1 MAGGRQEDIRLKP
14 RKASTPGFRRSSRES
29 GAHNTLLKILGIETS
44 CDETAASVV
53 ESGRVLHSNVVASQI
68 EIHAQFGG
76 IVPEVASR
84 QHIIAITGVVRQA
97 LEDAGMALK
106 ELDGIAVT
114 HGPGLAGSL
123 LVGVN
128 AAKGLAL
135 AADLPVW
142 GVNHLEGH
150 VYATWLEEPDPAESP
165 GFPLM
170 CLIVSG
176 GHTDLALMT
185 GHSQFKLVGRTR
197 DDAAGEAFDK
207 AARVLGLPYPGGP
220 EIQRVA
226 ADAERTET
234 PFTRPRVKGSR
245 DFSYSGLK
253 TAVLHRARERGVAVP
268 SSSKGTGNRGVRNTD
283 AVTMLDGPERD
294 RMVSE
299 IAAAFQDAV
308 VDTLVDR
315 TLQAAG
321 EYGCRGILVCGG
333 VAANAALREGMA
345 AKSTLPVFMPRP
357 SLCTDNGAMIAAAG
371 FYCLERDAAGSAPQE
386 WDMDVIP
393 GLEIGAIGEVG
404 APSRRSG

>member
-1 MAGGRQEDIRLKP
+1 M
-14 RKASTPGFRRSSRES
+14 
-29 GAHNTLLKILGIETS
+29 
-44 CDETAASVV
+44 V
-53 ESGRVLHSNVVASQI
+53 ESGRVLHSNVVASQV

-97 LEDAGMALK
+97 LADAELELR

-226 ADAERTET
+226 ADAERTEA
-234 PFTRPRVKGSR
+234 PFTRPRVKGSS

-253 TAVLHRARERGVAVP
+253 TAVLHRARERGVAVATRA
-268 SSSKGTGNRGVRNTD
+268 KGDGNRGVRKTD

-315 TLQAAG
+315 TLKAAK

-345 AKSTLPVFMPRP
+345 ARSTLPVFMPRT

-371 FYCLERDAAGSAPQE
+371 YYSLTRAPDGLPPQQ
-386 WDMDVIP
+386 WGMDVIP
-393 GLEIGAIGEVG
+393 GLEIGEIRAIGEIG
-404 APSRRSG
+404 AIG

>member
-1 MAGGRQEDIRLKP
+1 L
-14 RKASTPGFRRSSRES
+14 RKARKHSTP
-29 GAHNTLLKILGIETS
+29 LKILGIETS
-44 CDETAASVV
+44 CDETAAAVV
-53 ESGRVLHSNVVASQI
+53 ESGRVLHSNVVASQV

-97 LEDAGMALK
+97 LVDAAVELK

-114 HGPGLAGSL
+114 SGPGLAGSL

-150 VYATWLEEPDPAESP
+150 VYATWLGETDPAEAP

-185 GHSQFKLVGRTR
+185 GHSQFELVGRTR

-268 SSSKGTGNRGVRNTD
+268 SGNKGVGPRGVSKRGDGPTGD
-283 AVTMLDGPERD
+283 VLKEDGPERD
-294 RMVSE
+294 RIVSE

-308 VDTLVDR
+308 VDTLVGR
-315 TLQAAG
+315 TLATAE
-321 EYGCRGILVCGG
+321 EYGCRGIVVCGG
-333 VAANAALREGMA
+333 VAANAALRESMSA
-345 AKSTLPVFMPRP
+345 RSTLPVFMPRP

-371 FYCLERDAAGSAPQE
+371 FYSLTRTPDGQAPQE

-393 GLEIGAIGEVG
+393 GLEIGA
-404 APSRRSG
+404 PRHRSA